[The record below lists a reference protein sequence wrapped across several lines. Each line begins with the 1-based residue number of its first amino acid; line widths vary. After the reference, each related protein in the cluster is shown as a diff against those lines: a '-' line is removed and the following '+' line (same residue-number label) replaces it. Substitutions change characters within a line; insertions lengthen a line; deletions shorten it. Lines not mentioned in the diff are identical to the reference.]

1 MSHETAAVLEPVLCT
16 PSNHAP
22 VFSVNLWTL
31 ASQFMDADLHAIFI
45 QYLCNSRMWMLCLH
59 DFPLDTLVIC
69 ICIVCVCTR
78 VCVCAQDLEVQLQ
91 QEIGTAQDNIQSLE
105 DSLAEEKR
113 RRGDVE
119 QELLKQKQVRLE
131 IMPLASLH

>member
-1 MSHETAAVLEPVLCT
+1 
-16 PSNHAP
+16 
-22 VFSVNLWTL
+22 
-31 ASQFMDADLHAIFI
+31 
-45 QYLCNSRMWMLCLH
+45 MLCLH
-59 DFPLDTLVIC
+59 DFLLDTLVIC
-69 ICIVCVCTR
+69 ICITCVCTC

-119 QELLKQKQVRLE
+119 QELLKQKQVCLE

>member
-1 MSHETAAVLEPVLCT
+1 
-16 PSNHAP
+16 
-22 VFSVNLWTL
+22 
-31 ASQFMDADLHAIFI
+31 
-45 QYLCNSRMWMLCLH
+45 MLCLH
-59 DFPLDTLVIC
+59 DFLLDTLVIC

-78 VCVCAQDLEVQLQ
+78 VSVCAQDLEVQLQ

-119 QELLKQKQVRLE
+119 QELLKQKQVCLE
-131 IMPLASLH
+131 LMPLASLH

>member
-22 VFSVNLWTL
+22 VFSVNLCTL

-45 QYLCNSRMWMLCLH
+45 RYLVTVEHGCFACMTFL
-59 DFPLDTLVIC
+59 LDTLVIC
-69 ICIVCVCTR
+69 ICITCVCTR

-119 QELLKQKQVRLE
+119 QELLKQKQVCLE
-131 IMPLASLH
+131 LMPLASLH

>member
-1 MSHETAAVLEPVLCT
+1 
-16 PSNHAP
+16 
-22 VFSVNLWTL
+22 
-31 ASQFMDADLHAIFI
+31 
-45 QYLCNSRMWMLCLH
+45 MLCLH